1 MLNTLEPAVGEVW
14 DINCDPQVERERGG
28 FRPALVISNV
38 DFNRIPNGLIFAVL
52 ITGTDRDIRHHVRIG
67 PSRRRIKKPSVLMC
81 DQARSQSIER
91 FVRFRGT
98 VSQEILRMVQRN
110 VAEIVDA
117 YELYR

>member
-52 ITGTDRDIRHHVRIG
+52 ITGTDRDIRHHVRIAPPEG
-67 PSRRRIKKPSVLMC
+67 GLNEPSVLM
-81 DQARSQSIER
+81 
-91 FVRFRGT
+91 FVQT
-98 VSQEILRMVQRN
+98 
-110 VAEIVDA
+110 
-117 YELYR
+117 